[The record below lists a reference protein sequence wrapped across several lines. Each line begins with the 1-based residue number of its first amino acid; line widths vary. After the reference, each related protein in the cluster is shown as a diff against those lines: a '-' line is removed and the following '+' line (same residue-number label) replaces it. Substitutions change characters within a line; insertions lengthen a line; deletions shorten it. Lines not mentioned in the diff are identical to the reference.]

1 MFWFPIYSMR
11 CGRESPLLWQEIVS
25 AWNEVSPACVWKH
38 MGTLTISMESFGTRA
53 VGWAQVHG
61 TPKRR
66 KVAVVPATE
75 SKLMPFVPAVKV
87 VAAPVATDAAEL
99 HVADLPRLRDSR
111 GTLLPPYQEAHVDRF
126 AEGSA
131 GGEDWRGSAT
141 AAPVPVDA
149 AKAAELD
156 ALHRVVYACM
166 NGDSAAWQQLVTS
179 QHRRVYGICYRFTGS
194 PTDAEDLTQDVF
206 LKVYRNLAGFDPE
219 KGAFTTWLTTLTRN
233 LLVDHFRRTR
243 QDRATDSLDE
253 SAREGED
260 GPTMADRLAD
270 VRPNQLHRIAQM
282 ELRARIQH
290 ALKQLSPELREA
302 VILRDLQ
309 DMDYK
314 EIAAV
319 LRVPEGT
326 VKSRISRG
334 RAEMARMLG
343 RTEGQVM

>member
-1 MFWFPIYSMR
+1 
-11 CGRESPLLWQEIVS
+11 
-25 AWNEVSPACVWKH
+25 
-38 MGTLTISMESFGTRA
+38 MGTLTITMGSFGAQAT
-53 VGWAQVHG
+53 GWPQVAAK
-61 TPKRR
+61 PVR
-66 KVAVVPATE
+66 KTHKALPTASVESKVVPFIKPE
-75 SKLMPFVPAVKV
+75 
-87 VAAPVATDAAEL
+87 APLALRAS
-99 HVADLPRLRDSR
+99 VADLPHLRDSR
-111 GTLLPPYQEAHVDRF
+111 GTLLAPYQEVRVDRF

-131 GGEDWRGSAT
+131 EGEDWRGGAT
-141 AAPVPVDA
+141 AAPVPVVDA
-149 AKAAELD
+149 AKAAEQD
-156 ALHRVVYACM
+156 AQHRLVYACM
-166 NGDSAAWQQLVTS
+166 RGDSAAWQQLVVS

-194 PTDAEDLTQDVF
+194 PSDAEDLTQDVF

-219 KGAFTTWLTTLTRN
+219 KGAFTTWLTALTRN

-253 SAREGED
+253 SVREGED

-270 VRPNQLHRIAQM
+270 TRPSAMHRVAQM
-282 ELRARIQH
+282 ELRVRIQH

-319 LRVPEGT
+319 LKVPEGT

-343 RTEGQVM
+343 RSEGQVM